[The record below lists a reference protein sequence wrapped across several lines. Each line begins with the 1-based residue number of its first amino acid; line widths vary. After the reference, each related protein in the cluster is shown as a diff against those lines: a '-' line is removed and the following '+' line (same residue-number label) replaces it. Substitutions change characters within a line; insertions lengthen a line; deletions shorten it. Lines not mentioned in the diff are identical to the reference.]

1 MGGPE
6 PIRASLINMIAPT
19 KIRENLAQVEILLH
33 YEPLETDTR
42 VRLTLAKA
50 RLKGELLEYEMR
62 KQKLFKQ
69 PSETSR

>member
-1 MGGPE
+1 
-6 PIRASLINMIAPT
+6 MIAPT

-62 KQKLFKQ
+62 KQELFKQ

>member
-6 PIRASLINMIAPT
+6 PIRASLIIMIAPT

-62 KQKLFKQ
+62 NQKLFKQ